1 MKKICDYWSWGI
13 LAVFFLFGCFV
24 YAQPSLKST
33 TTVQAKEIQQ
43 AVPSKEQS
51 FSGSVNETKDISDSS
66 EKRLMFYI
74 TETIGFY
81 KWMISL
87 LLSVIAAVLAVGYYF
102 SSKRAEEMAHK
113 ALKEETFKLAL
124 DKIVQEQ
131 LTLLFNN
138 SNLATMETTVSEI
151 SNKIV
156 GLEKQISANS
166 YKIVD
171 TEGGDA

>member
-1 MKKICDYWSWGI
+1 MKKICEHWSWGI

-24 YAQPSLKST
+24 YAQPALNPNPAP
-33 TTVQAKEIQQ
+33 AKDTQIVAQPK
-43 AVPSKEQS
+43 AH
-51 FSGSVNETKDISDSS
+51 SVATSEAKDAADSS
-66 EKRLMFYI
+66 ERRLMFYI
-74 TETIGFY
+74 TETVGFY

-124 DKIVQEQ
+124 DKMVQDKV
-131 LTLLFNN
+131 TLLINN

>member
-1 MKKICDYWSWGI
+1 MKKICEHWSWGI

-24 YAQPSLKST
+24 YAQPALNSNPAP
-33 TTVQAKEIQQ
+33 QAKGTQIVAQPKAHSVATSEAKD
-43 AVPSKEQS
+43 AV
-51 FSGSVNETKDISDSS
+51 DSS
-66 EKRLMFYI
+66 ERRLMFYI
-74 TETIGFY
+74 TETVGFY

-124 DKIVQEQ
+124 DKMVQDK